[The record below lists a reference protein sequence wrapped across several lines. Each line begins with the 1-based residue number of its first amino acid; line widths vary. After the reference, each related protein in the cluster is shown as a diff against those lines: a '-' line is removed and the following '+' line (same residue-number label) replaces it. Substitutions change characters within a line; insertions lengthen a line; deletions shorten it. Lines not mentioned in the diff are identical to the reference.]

1 MSNDPNRTTPAGA
14 EPNPYGSG
22 WSAGSSSTQGGY
34 GSTEQPP
41 LQGSQPTEQWSA
53 QPTEQW
59 SAQPTEQWSAQ
70 PAPQPWGT
78 QPGAQQWGVGAGYP
92 AGAENTGQIPIS
104 PYGAAPGSGFPGQPP
119 TPNPYGGYGQP
130 QPDAMAAAGYY
141 GYTAANQAAP
151 RTRDDNP
158 IKALVDFGFKEFA
171 TPGIVKFVYILTFL
185 SCLGGWLFT
194 VIAMFAAG
202 NTGFQVTAVP
212 GVLALLFGWVP
223 WLIYFAMTR
232 MALEF
237 VLVTIRTNA
246 KVNEIADRLAAN
258 QGPGSTH

>member
-1 MSNDPNRTTPAGA
+1 MTNDPNRMTPAGGQ
-14 EPNPYGSG
+14 PTPYGND
-22 WSAGSSSTQGGY
+22 WSSDSSSPQGGY

-41 LQGSQPTEQWSA
+41 QQGSQPTEQWSA

-59 SAQPTEQWSAQ
+59 SAQPVAQPWGSQ
-70 PAPQPWGT
+70 PAP

-92 AGAENTGQIPIS
+92 AGAEHTGQIPIS
-104 PYGAAPGSGFPGQPP
+104 PYGAAPGGGFPGQPP
-119 TPNPYGGYGQP
+119 APNTYGGYGQP
-130 QPDAMAAAGYY
+130 QPEAMAAAGYY
-141 GYTAANQAAP
+141 GHVAPNQAP

-158 IKALVDFGFKEFA
+158 MKALVDFGFKEFA

-194 VIAMFAAG
+194 VLAAFAAG
-202 NTGFQVTAVP
+202 NTGFQDTAVP

-223 WLIYFAMTR
+223 WLIYLAMTR

-246 KVNEIADRLAAN
+246 KVNEIADRLAAD
-258 QGPGSTH
+258 QS